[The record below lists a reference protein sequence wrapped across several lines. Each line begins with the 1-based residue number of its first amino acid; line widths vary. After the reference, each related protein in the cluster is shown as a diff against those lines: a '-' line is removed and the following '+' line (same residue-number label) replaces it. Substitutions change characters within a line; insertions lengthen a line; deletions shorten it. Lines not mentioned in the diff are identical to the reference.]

1 MTMVR
6 ILNFVFVALA
16 GLSCFALNHISEK
29 TRLADLDFVRV
40 HGQIAQESEATKV
53 LQADWQS
60 VADPA
65 RIQRLAQARLG
76 LSDTP
81 TLELSSLELL
91 PRRGEVED
99 ANPVRAASA
108 IVPASNPELHL
119 VAANVGN

>member
-1 MTMVR
+1 MVR

-16 GLSCFALNHISEK
+16 GLSCFALNHVSEK
-29 TRLADLDFVRV
+29 TRLASLELVRV
-40 HGQIAQESEATKV
+40 QHQIVQESETTKV

-65 RIQRLAQARLG
+65 RIQRLAQSRLG

-91 PRRGEVED
+91 PRRGEAD
-99 ANPVRAASA
+99 PSNDNPVRAASA
-108 IVPASNPELHL
+108 VVPAPNPDLHF
-119 VAANVGN
+119 VAANSGN

>member
-1 MTMVR
+1 MVR

-16 GLSCFALNHISEK
+16 GLSCFALNHVSEK
-29 TRLADLDFVRV
+29 TRLAALDLAKVHVR
-40 HGQIAQESEATKV
+40 IAQESEATKV

-60 VADPA
+60 VADPT

-91 PRRGEVED
+91 PRRGEASD
-99 ANPVRAASA
+99 DNPVRAASA
-108 IVPASNPELHL
+108 VVPAPSPDLHMI
-119 VAANVGN
+119 AANGGN

>member
-1 MTMVR
+1 MVR

-16 GLSCFALNHISEK
+16 GLSCFALNHVSEK
-29 TRLADLDFVRV
+29 TRLAALDLAKVHVR
-40 HGQIAQESEATKV
+40 IAQESEATKV

-60 VADPA
+60 VADPT

-91 PRRGEVED
+91 PRRGEAD
-99 ANPVRAASA
+99 PSNDNPVRAASVV
-108 IVPASNPELHL
+108 VPAPSSDLHMI
-119 VAANVGN
+119 AANGGN

>member
-1 MTMVR
+1 MVR

-29 TRLADLDFVRV
+29 TRLADLDLVKVHRQIVR
-40 HGQIAQESEATKV
+40 ESEATKV

-91 PRRGEVED
+91 PRRGEAD
-99 ANPVRAASA
+99 PSNDNPVRAASA
-108 IVPASNPELHL
+108 VVPAANPELHL
-119 VAANVGN
+119 VAANAGN